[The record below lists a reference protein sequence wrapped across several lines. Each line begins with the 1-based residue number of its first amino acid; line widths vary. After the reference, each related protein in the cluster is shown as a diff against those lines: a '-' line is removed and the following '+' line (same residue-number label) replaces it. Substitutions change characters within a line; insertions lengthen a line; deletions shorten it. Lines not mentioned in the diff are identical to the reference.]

1 MKLPQSRFR
10 TSAGWCSARVPGA
23 AQHEAQRNDA
33 LQTRDRFSLRRS
45 RISGAS
51 LHFVTR
57 CTASG
62 THDRDRPIRHLLSH
76 DIKQP
81 SSFPRRVWAA
91 EAPALASRRDAPQH
105 EGRRATL
112 LSMRAARST
121 NLWLCEMAAGS
132 SSLFPACS
140 LQGMMQLQRVG
151 PPRPMWHHPRN
162 PICHQSSS

>member
-1 MKLPQSRFR
+1 MGVIWASETEHVEVAISIVNINPKQWKLPQSRFR

-81 SSFPRRVWAA
+81 SSFPRRVFRARGFASLLHSPRIEGWAERRSA
-91 EAPALASRRDAPQH
+91 TRTSSRYLRLPQ
-105 EGRRATL
+105 GT
-112 LSMRAARST
+112 SKS
-121 NLWLCEMAAGS
+121 
-132 SSLFPACS
+132 
-140 LQGMMQLQRVG
+140 
-151 PPRPMWHHPRN
+151 
-162 PICHQSSS
+162 